1 MKRIV
6 IMVIA
11 LMVLAMAFIPMVG
24 IASDGNPEE
33 ERPEDERPEEEH
45 EEERPEEERPEEEGR
60 PDIHMIA
67 YRLRMAVEAGEITE
81 GEARAI
87 LSRLMADDDDSDERP
102 EEERPDDRPE
112 EERPEDRS
120 SEERPEEERPDD
132 RPDDRRFRRWEF
144 RLRMDQR
151 PGEDRPDD
159 RPEEDRPE
167 EDRPEEERPEEERP
181 EEETDS
187 DRDGYS
193 DEIELRLGTDPNNSS
208 SVPDEVPGRTDHSI
222 ECGIMGR
229 DPDGEAP
236 YVMIYVDGITIELT
250 RMDENVMEWIIDADF
265 DEGKTLFVRFTVPF
279 LADSDEKFTFSMDG
293 QEIEQAPLEDVID
306 ADGEAPLFAL
316 IEDRSIGNDTY
327 FAIYVPHFSA
337 HSFTLEKV
345 MGGISATPEEVI
357 GTMSIAAVIAAIAT
371 IMVLALNVVR
381 IGKRKD

>member
-1 MKRIV
+1 
-6 IMVIA
+6 MVIA

-120 SEERPEEERPDD
+120 SEERPE
-132 RPDDRRFRRWEF
+132 
-144 RLRMDQR
+144 
-151 PGEDRPDD
+151 EDRPDD